1 MLSINS
7 SGQFMPENKGRGDD
21 THERKI
27 TCEFSMGGGGRFLLY
42 LA

>member
-7 SGQFMPENKGRGDD
+7 SGQFMPESKGRGDG
-21 THERKI
+21 THESKT
-27 TCEFSMGGGGRFLLY
+27 TCEFSMGGSGRFLLY